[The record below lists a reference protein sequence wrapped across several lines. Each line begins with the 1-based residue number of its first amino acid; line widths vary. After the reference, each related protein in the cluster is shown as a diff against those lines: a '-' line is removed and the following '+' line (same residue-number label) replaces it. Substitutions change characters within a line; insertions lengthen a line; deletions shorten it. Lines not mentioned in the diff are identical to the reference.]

1 MDSFFIF
8 GYEISGGLQ
17 LGSMFIGLISIVAN
31 AKLFLK
37 ADLPWW
43 AVFVPGYNVM
53 VAMKLIGRPTWH
65 ALLFLTPAII
75 YLLPKTILEVAQ
87 SFGKNRPID
96 YGLVLFFNVFYI
108 LNLGLSYEEE
118 YKGPVYGRNL
128 SSSDKEATPQGGMN
142 IAH

>member
-17 LGSMFIGLISIVAN
+17 LGSLFIGLISIVAN

-37 ADLPWW
+37 AGLQWW
-43 AVFVPGYNVM
+43 AVLVPGYNVM
-53 VAMKLIGRPTWH
+53 VAMKLIGRPSWH
-65 ALLFLTPAII
+65 AFLFLTPAII

-87 SFGKNRPID
+87 SFGKNKPLD
-96 YGLVLFFNVFYI
+96 YVLVLVFNIFYI
-108 LNLGLSYEEE
+108 LNLGLSYDEE
-118 YKGPVYGRNL
+118 YKGPVYGRDL
-128 SSSDKEATPQGGMN
+128 SSSNKEVNPSGGMN

>member
-17 LGSMFIGLISIVAN
+17 LGSLFIGLISIVAN

-37 ADLPWW
+37 AGLQWW
-43 AVFVPGYNVM
+43 AVLVPGYNVM
-53 VAMKLIGRPTWH
+53 VAMKLIGRPSWH

-87 SFGKNRPID
+87 SFGKNKPLD
-96 YGLVLFFNVFYI
+96 YVLVLVFNIFYI
-108 LNLGLSYEEE
+108 LNLGLSYDEE
-118 YKGPVYGRNL
+118 YKGPVYGRDL
-128 SSSDKEATPQGGMN
+128 SSSKEEVNPSGGMN